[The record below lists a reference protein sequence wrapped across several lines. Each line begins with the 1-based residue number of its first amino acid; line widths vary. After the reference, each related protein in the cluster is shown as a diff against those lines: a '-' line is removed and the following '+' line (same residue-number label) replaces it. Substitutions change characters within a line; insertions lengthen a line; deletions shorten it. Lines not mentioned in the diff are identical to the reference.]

1 MLPPFVTNSAD
12 TVLRPNGNREQIMQG
27 EAVNFTIVL
36 FGANSDLAARKL
48 YPSLYQLAR
57 WGHLP
62 GAYRIIGVSRND
74 LPHEK
79 YRLQVGEKIRSFSP
93 GTIDDEE
100 HFAAF
105 SERLFH
111 VQVDLE
117 HIDGYYR
124 LQKEIMDVAG
134 EPGVC
139 SHLLFYLSTP
149 PALAPLI
156 VGNLRK
162 AGLGGKEMSCS
173 GWRKIIVEKPY
184 GSDLKTAGELNAVI
198 GSVFNEDQIFR
209 IDHYLGKETVQN
221 ILVFRFSNGI
231 FEPLWNR
238 HHIAGVEITIAE
250 NFGIR
255 DRGAFYEKA
264 GLLRDIIQN
273 HGLQLLASV
282 AMEPPVDLS
291 ADAVRDEKAKVLRS
305 IRLVTPETVDRSVV
319 LGQYEGYRKEKLV
332 DPGSRTET
340 FAAVRFFVDNWRWK
354 GVPFLIRAGKNLAET
369 VTEIVITFACPP
381 QNFFG
386 PAESCSYTANQ
397 VILRIQ
403 PEETIAIRFGVKR
416 PGESVITDPVY
427 MKFDYRDTFT
437 QPGMTPYHRLLLDA
451 LDGNQMNF
459 IRQDSVEYS
468 WAIIDAIR
476 ECMAGRMPE
485 IYPEGSW
492 GPAGA
497 AGLKGLI

>member
-1 MLPPFVTNSAD
+1 
-12 TVLRPNGNREQIMQG
+12 MQD
-27 EAVNFTIVL
+27 EPVNFTMVL

-57 WGHLP
+57 WGHLS
-62 GAYRIIGVSRND
+62 GAYRIIAVGRGD
-74 LPHEK
+74 LSHEAF
-79 YRLQVGEKIRSFSP
+79 RTLVREKILLFSP
-93 GTIDDEE
+93 GTIDDEQ
-100 HFAAF
+100 HFASF
-105 SERLFH
+105 CRRLFY

-117 HIDGYYR
+117 RIEGYYS
-124 LQKEIMDVAG
+124 LQREIMHVSG
-134 EPGVC
+134 EPDLC

-149 PALAPLI
+149 PALAPVI
-156 VGNLRK
+156 VRNLRE
-162 AGLGGKEMSCS
+162 AGLGGKNMECG
-173 GWRKIIVEKPY
+173 GWRKIVVEKPY
-184 GSDLKTAGELNAVI
+184 GTNLQSARALNSEI
-198 GSVFNEDQIFR
+198 GSAFSEDQIFR

-238 HHIAGVEITIAE
+238 NHIARVEITIAE

-255 DRGAFYEKA
+255 DRGAFYDQT
-264 GLLRDIIQN
+264 GLLRDIVQN

-305 IRLVTPETVDRSVV
+305 IRRVTSSTIEQSVAI
-319 LGQYEGYRKEKLV
+319 GQYEGYRSERHV
-332 DPGSRTET
+332 AADSRTET
-340 FAAVRFFVDNWRWK
+340 FAAVNFYVDNWRWK

-403 PEETIAIRFGVKR
+403 PEETIAIRFGAKR

-427 MKFDYRDTFT
+427 MKFDYRDSFS

-451 LDGNQMNF
+451 LDGDQMNF

-476 ECMAGRMPE
+476 DALAGREPD
-485 IYPEGSW
+485 IYSVGSW
-492 GPAGA
+492 GTQMDLPG
-497 AGLKGLI
+497 